1 VNLGRIQSVLSAGI
15 SVGRELV
22 AGGAEALTDLGPAR
36 DRRVVWER
44 AGHAAIEI
52 RGLDGT
58 VEDGA
63 HSGAADSGDADPGGD
78 DGDKRSRR
86 RTVAEAARRAVQGL
100 NGVRWAEVNEVTA
113 QLLVAFDDERVGVD
127 RLVAAV
133 AGAEKLHGASDDGFS
148 WDRPAH
154 PADPAPLTATLTALA
169 GDIVGVGLGLGVKAV
184 GPLARTLPAHAAVRV
199 PLALM
204 DGYPWLRRQLEKQI
218 GPLGTDM
225 LLGVGNAAMYGLTE
239 GPARPAVDAVYR
251 VLLAAELRSR
261 QDAWAARG
269 PELTETAP
277 RCTLRTPEVGE
288 RPAPF
293 PDGPIESYTGQVGK
307 GSLAAAAAVLAA
319 TRDPGRAAE
328 AINATIPK
336 AARLGREGFAAVLGW
351 DLARSGVVPMD
362 RSSFR
367 RLDRV
372 SVVVLETGVLKASD
386 GELDPLAE
394 AVLLAAR
401 GHDRR
406 VLVTPDDALGDLIA
420 RADEVIDCE
429 ATSVTARI
437 RELQAGGEGVLLVS
451 TGDDAALHAAD
462 VGVGYLHAGP
472 ADGACWT
479 ADLICGPGLVEVW
492 RLLRAAESARSVSQR
507 SVTLAASG
515 ATMGLLLA
523 TVGRI
528 GRGGAGQVSVPV
540 SPVQAASLASLL
552 QGAYEARRLGLAQP
566 PKPAPRIAW
575 HAMPVDEVLSRL
587 AASREPAAGPGA
599 DTGAPPASGGAFG
612 GAFDGAF
619 DGAAGKALGGAA
631 SLASAVLAELR
642 DPLTPVLLIGSAASA
657 LLGGAVDAAL
667 VGGVMLGNAV
677 VGGAQRM
684 RTEQALESLL
694 VHEQQSA
701 RLVHGDADDHLPAD
715 PEELP
720 ADMVPAANLRPGD
733 RIWLRANDVVPA
745 DARLLAAEALEADE
759 STLTGESLPV
769 TKDPAPVPPDT
780 PLAERPSMVY
790 EGTTV
795 VSGTALAVVVATGE
809 ATEAGRATAAAG
821 GTSGRAI
828 GVSAQLADLT
838 NAALPASV
846 AGGLAV
852 TALGMLRGV
861 PLREALASGVAVGV
875 AAVPEGLPLVATV
888 AQLAAARRLSQ
899 HGVLVRSPRTL
910 EALGRV
916 DVVCFDKTGT
926 LTQGRLEVAG
936 VADMNDPVDFDSAEG
951 QELLRVAARACPA
964 GRVTHATDQ
973 AILDTVPSS
982 ADDGWEIVDEMPF
995 ENRRGLSAS
1004 LGRLDGRPL
1013 LAVKGAPEVVLDDCA
1028 SVVTRDGGDPEPLTA
1043 ERRKSAQ
1050 ATIDRLAA
1058 DGLRVLAIAQRNVDD
1073 ASGAAAADL
1082 VGDLTLLGFVAIA
1095 DKMRPEAT
1103 EVIRELADSGVRPVM
1118 ITGDH
1123 PATASAIARR
1133 AGLPN
1138 ADRVITGAEL
1148 DGLAERDRRE
1158 HVTGRT
1164 VFARISPEQKVRIV
1178 ADLQRAGQVVAM
1190 VGDGTNDAA
1199 AIRLADV
1206 GIGVR
1211 ARGSTAARNAS
1222 DLVLVEADI
1231 GRIRDA
1237 LTEGRAL
1244 WRSIRDAVSILVGGN
1259 AGEITFMVIG
1269 TALGGRSPL
1278 NTRQLL
1284 LVNMLTDMFPALA
1297 VAGTRAQ
1304 GGNGTAPAQTKASLL
1319 HGPIVQD
1326 LLVRG
1331 GATALGATLAWSGG
1345 RLTGRSSRAATMG
1358 LAAVV
1363 TTQLAQTLLTG
1374 TRSPAVVITC
1384 AASVAALVLVV
1395 NTPGVSQFF
1404 GCTPL
1409 GPVAWAI
1416 VLGSSVAATAAAVAA
1431 PRVINALNSDTA

>member
-1 VNLGRIQSVLSAGI
+1 VNLSRIRSLLA
-15 SVGRELV
+15 
-22 AGGAEALTDLGPAR
+22 AGAETLFDLGPDR
-36 DRRVVWER
+36 DRRVVWAR
-44 AGHAAIEI
+44 AGHAAIEV
-52 RGLDGT
+52 RGLDSTAGGD
-58 VEDGA
+58 E
-63 HSGAADSGDADPGGD
+63 ADRSSGDAD
-78 DGDKRSRR
+78 RR
-86 RTVAEAARRAVQGL
+86 RRRRVAEAAQQAVRGL
-100 NGVRWAEVNEVTA
+100 KGVHWAEVNEVTA
-113 QLLVAFDDERVGVD
+113 QLLVAFDEEQVGTD
-127 RLVAAV
+127 RLVATV
-133 AGAEKLHGASDDGFS
+133 AAAEQAHGAGDEAFS
-148 WDRPAH
+148 WDRPSH
-154 PADPAPLTATLTALA
+154 PADMAPLTATLTALA
-169 GDIVGVGLGLGVKAV
+169 GDIVGVGIGLGVKAA
-184 GPLARTLPAHAAVRV
+184 GPLARALPANAAIRV
-199 PLALM
+199 PLAIM
-204 DGYPWLRRQLEKQI
+204 DGYPWLRRQLENQI
-218 GPLGTDM
+218 GPLGTDV

-251 VLLAAELRSR
+251 VLLAAELRAR
-261 QDAWAARG
+261 QDSWVARG

-277 RCTLRTPEVGE
+277 RCTADAPQAGD

-293 PDGPIESYTGQVGK
+293 PDGPVESYTQRAGL
-307 GSLAAAAAVLAA
+307 GSLAAAAGVFAA

-328 AINATIPK
+328 AINASVPK
-336 AARLGREGFAAVLGW
+336 SARMGREGFAAVLGR

-362 RSSFR
+362 RSSLR

-372 SVVVLETGVLKASD
+372 SAVVLETSVLMAGGGGD
-386 GELDPLAE
+386 LDPLAE
-394 AVLLAAR
+394 AVLIAAR

-406 VLVTPDDALGDLIA
+406 VLVTKDPALGDLIA
-420 RADEVIDCE
+420 RADEVIDCD
-429 ATSVTARI
+429 ATSVIARI
-437 RELQAGGEGVLLVS
+437 RELQADGEGVLLVS
-451 TGDDAALHAAD
+451 AGNDTALHAAD

-479 ADLICGPGLVEVW
+479 ADLICGPGLAEVW
-492 RLLRAAESARSVSQR
+492 RLLRAVESARSVSQR

-515 ATMGLLLA
+515 ATLGLLLA
-523 TVGRI
+523 TVGRV
-528 GRGGAGQVSVPV
+528 GRGGSGQVTVPF

-552 QGAYEARRLGLAQP
+552 QGAYEARRIGLTP
-566 PKPAPRIAW
+566 PPEPRPRVAW

-587 AASREPAAGPGA
+587 AA
-599 DTGAPPASGGAFG
+599 DTGENAGSSGVSETDEKAGGIRVPRAFS
-612 GAFDGAF
+612 
-619 DGAAGKALGGAA
+619 GAADLT
-631 SLASAVLAELR
+631 SAVFAELK

-677 VGGAQRM
+677 VGGAQRL

-694 VHEQQSA
+694 VHEQQNA
-701 RLVHGDADDHLPAD
+701 RRIKRDVGNELPGN
-715 PEELP
+715 PEDLP
-720 ADMVPAANLRPGD
+720 ADMVPAARLRPGD

-745 DARLLAAEALEADE
+745 DARLLAADALEVDE

-769 TKDPAPVPPDT
+769 TKDPAPTSADT
-780 PLAERPSMVY
+780 PLAERASMVY

-795 VSGTALAVVVATGE
+795 VSGIAVAVVAATGD
-809 ATEAGRATAAAG
+809 ATEAGRAASAAS

-828 GVSAQLADLT
+828 GVSAHLAELT
-838 NAALPASV
+838 NAAMPASV
-846 AGGLAV
+846 AGGMAV
-852 TALGMLRGV
+852 TALAMLRGV

-888 AQLAAARRLSQ
+888 AQLAAARRLS
-899 HGVLVRSPRTL
+899 HRGVLVRSPRTL

-926 LTQGRLEVAG
+926 LTQGRLEVVG
-936 VADMNDPVDFDSAEG
+936 VAGISDPVDLDTDEG
-951 QELLRVAARACPA
+951 RGLLRMAARACPE
-964 GRVTHATDQ
+964 GRVTHTTDQ
-973 AILDTVPSS
+973 AILDAVPSR
-982 ADDGWEIVDEMPF
+982 ADDSWKLVDEMPF
-995 ENRRGLSAS
+995 ENSRGFAAS
-1004 LGRLDGRPL
+1004 LGRLDGGL
-1013 LAVKGAPEVVLDDCA
+1013 VLAVKGAPEVILDRCE
-1028 SVVTRDGGDPEPLTA
+1028 SLTA
-1043 ERRKSAQ
+1043 ELRQ
-1050 ATIDRLAA
+1050 AARETIDRLAA
-1058 DGLRVLAIAQRNVDD
+1058 DGLRVLAVAERHVAEPSSAG
-1073 ASGAAAADL
+1073 ASDL
-1082 VGDLTLLGFVAIA
+1082 VGELTLLGFVAIA
-1095 DKMRPEAT
+1095 DKMRTEAA
-1103 EVIRELADSGVRPVM
+1103 EVVGELAKSGIRPVM

-1133 AGLPN
+1133 AGLPD
-1138 ADRVITGAEL
+1138 AGRVITGVEL

-1158 HVTGRT
+1158 RVTSCA
-1164 VFARISPEQKVRIV
+1164 VFARISPEQKVRII
-1178 ADLQRAGQVVAM
+1178 ADLQRSGKVVAM

-1237 LTEGRAL
+1237 LAEGRAL
-1244 WRSIRDAVSILVGGN
+1244 WRSVRDAVSILVGGN
-1259 AGEITFMVIG
+1259 AGEITFMVLG

-1297 VAGTRAQ
+1297 VAGTRAH
-1304 GGNGTAPAQTKASLL
+1304 GGNGEAPAEERHSGLIG
-1319 HGPIVQD
+1319 GPMIQGIMI
-1326 LLVRG
+1326 RG

-1374 TRSPAVVITC
+1374 VRSPAVVITC
-1384 AASVAALVLVV
+1384 AASLAALVLVIS
-1395 NTPGVSQFF
+1395 TPGVSQFF

-1416 VLGSSVAATAAAVAA
+1416 VLGSSAAGTAAAVAA
-1431 PRVINALNSDTA
+1431 PRLIPPLKSFQNA